1 MTEKETVRLN
11 KYLSAHGVC
20 SRREADDWI
29 AGGKITVDGRKASV
43 GEKVT
48 GEEDIRVNGKKI
60 NPQAPE
66 HTYIALNKPRGIV
79 CTTKNDKDNVIDFL
93 HLPQRVFP
101 VGRLDKDSEGLLLL
115 TSDGEIVNGIMR
127 AAAGHEKEYVVKVNR
142 PVDASFIRKMSQGVY
157 LDELKV
163 TTRPCQVRQTGKD
176 IFHITLTQGLNRQIR
191 RMCDALGYRVV
202 SLKRVR
208 IMNIRL
214 GDLASGAYREITGEE
229 KKELERLLGDSDSR
243 PGGRER
249 RPQRPEEQ
257 VETGKGKRIWRTRSN
272 GSES

>member
-79 CTTKNDKDNVIDFL
+79 CTTKNDKDNVIDVL

-191 RMCDALGYRVV
+191 RMCQTLGYKVV
-202 SLKRVR
+202 MLRRIR

-214 GDLASGAYREITGEE
+214 GDLPEGCWRPLTQ
-229 KKELERLLGDSDSR
+229 KELTVMKKMIKPEVRKNHGTKNR
-243 PGGRER
+243 KNEGPGGH
-249 RPQRPEEQ
+249 
-257 VETGKGKRIWRTRSN
+257 VK
-272 GSES
+272 